1 MTTGVRPD
9 TDERLLHAVATVQ
22 SATRQP
28 SVAAGVVR
36 DGELAWSA
44 TRGTTTGGPEPGI
57 DVQYRIGSITK
68 SVTALTLLQ
77 CRDDGLVDL
86 ADPIGSVLGDVPFE
100 AATLRQLLSH
110 TGGLP
115 AEPAG
120 PWWERRDGD
129 DFATLAR
136 RVRDQSLVLPAGRQ
150 QHYSNLGYALVGQ
163 AVSRLRGRPWLD
175 VVWNRVLEP
184 LGMTRTT
191 YDPQPPHA
199 CGYSVHPW
207 SGRLDAE
214 PLTDTAA
221 MAPAGQLWSTVRDM
235 ARYLAF
241 WLAPDGAV
249 LSPESVAEMRIP
261 VGGRPEHGLDAA
273 YGLGL
278 WLGARPGR
286 ALFGHG
292 GSMPGF
298 LAGVAVDPEQRTAAV
313 ALANATLGGT
323 PDLSYTLLDIVAE
336 DEPRRPDEWG
346 PEPEVAGADE
356 VLGPWYW
363 GDSPFTLVVRDG
375 HLLLDST
382 NPGRCSRFVASGPD
396 RWRGLDTYF
405 TGETLTVVRDPAG
418 AVIGLELATY
428 QLTRTPYGR

>member
-1 MTTGVRPD
+1 VTTGVRAD
-9 TDERLLHAVATVQ
+9 TAARLLHAVATVQ
-22 SATRQP
+22 SAGRQP

-44 TRGTTTGGPEPGI
+44 TRGTTTGGPDPGT

-68 SVTALTLLQ
+68 TVTALALLQ
-77 CRDDGLVDL
+77 CRDQGLVDL
-86 ADPIGSVLGDVPFE
+86 ADPVGSVLGDVPFG
-100 AATLRQLLSH
+100 ATTLRQLLSH
-110 TGGLP
+110 TAGLP

-129 DFATLAR
+129 DFEAMTR
-136 RVRDQSLVLPAGRQ
+136 RVREQSPVLPADRQ

-163 AVSRLRGRPWLD
+163 AVSRLRGRPWMD
-175 VVWNRVLEP
+175 VARERVLEP
-184 LGMTRTT
+184 LGMARTT

-207 SGRLDAE
+207 SGRLDPE
-214 PLTDTAA
+214 PLTDTGA
-221 MAPAGQLWSTVRDM
+221 MAPAGQLWSTVADL

-241 WLAPDGAV
+241 WLEPDAAV

-261 VGGRPEHGLDAA
+261 VGGRPEHGRDGS

-278 WLGARPGR
+278 WLGARAGR
-286 ALFGHG
+286 TLFGHG

-313 ALANATLGGT
+313 ALANATLGDT
-323 PDLSYTLLDIVAE
+323 PELSYTLLDIVVEA
-336 DEPRRPDEWG
+336 EPRPPDEWR

-356 VLGPWYW
+356 LLGQWFW
-363 GDSPFTLVVRDG
+363 GDSPFSLVVRDG
-375 HLLLDST
+375 HLLLDNA
-382 NPGRCSRFVASGPD
+382 NPGRCSRFIATGPD

-405 TGETLTVVRDPAG
+405 TGETLTVVRDRAG
-418 AVIGLELATY
+418 AVSGLELATY